1 AEIVGMEQG
10 CVLGRWTSPLWRL
23 SHAKILVGRRQNE
36 PISPGLVSARMVRA
50 QYYQRYSRWTRR
62 LVGRRRGRLPQ
73 EWAQPRHR
81 GDRTD
86 GGGSFSVVFTH
97 ERRRSQGNR
106 GLFEIAARQ
115 SGGSE
120 TVALR

>member
-1 AEIVGMEQG
+1 EIVGMEQG
-10 CVLGRWTSPLWRL
+10 CVLGRGAGPLWRL

-36 PISPGLVSARMVRA
+36 PIPRGLVSARMVRA
-50 QYYQRYSRWTRR
+50 QYYQRYSGRTRR
-62 LVGRRRGRLPQ
+62 LVGRRRGCLSQ

-86 GGGSFSVVFTH
+86 GGGSFPVVFTH
-97 ERRRSQGNR
+97 ERRRSQGDR
-106 GLFEIAARQ
+106 GLFEITTRQ
-115 SGGSE
+115 QGGSE